1 MCIGCGCWMDP
12 TGTAGGDGNHQ
23 DDSTKMPN
31 VKTTVS
37 PLAAKDMK

>member
-12 TGTAGGDGNHQ
+12 SSKAGGDGNHP

-31 VKTTVS
+31 VKTDVS
-37 PLAAKDMK
+37 PLAAKGK